1 MYTIRRV
8 ETRRKPE
15 RKVINITELNLSIY
29 SYVVAKLYLAIW
41 VAAKRSRRSLNR
53 EIGGGLHRS
62 ESSLGGVSLG
72 GIRYS
77 TLIQI

>member
-15 RKVINITELNLSIY
+15 RKVISITELNLSIS

-53 EIGGGLHRS
+53 EIGGGDIGQRVLWE
-62 ESSLGGVSLG
+62 ESLWAVSG
-72 GIRYS
+72 
-77 TLIQI
+77 TQP

>member
-15 RKVINITELNLSIY
+15 RKVISITELNLSIY
-29 SYVVAKLYLAIW
+29 SYIVAKLYLAIW

-53 EIGGGLHRS
+53 EIGGGYIGQRVLWE
-62 ESSLGGVSLG
+62 ESLWAVSG
-72 GIRYS
+72 
-77 TLIQI
+77 TQP